1 MYFHCFVII
10 LLGKGLSFE
19 SSLPLDWIE
28 YRYQDGNL
36 PNGSGVEVKNA
47 KSLWLTY
54 YISNMEGM
62 GFNETLKIVKR

>member
-19 SSLPLDWIE
+19 SPLPLDRIE

-47 KSLWLTY
+47 K
-54 YISNMEGM
+54 
-62 GFNETLKIVKR
+62 VCD